1 MPFATR
7 GEIGREETRL
17 ENWNGTGAGGGE
29 KQNQDRTMMVCA
41 PDTQERLKQAQT
53 KSKREQGF
61 TQTGELLRTSESK
74 EEK

>member
-1 MPFATR
+1 
-7 GEIGREETRL
+7 
-17 ENWNGTGAGGGE
+17 
-29 KQNQDRTMMVCA
+29 MMVCA